1 MRVLVTGGAGF
12 IGSHL
17 CEALLEDG
25 FEVIA
30 VDNLLTGRVE
40 NIQHLLAH
48 PRFHFIQQDVTDG
61 VEFGVDAIY
70 HLASPASPV
79 GYRRYPIQTLLVNS
93 LGTLRLLELAR
104 RSGARFLFA
113 STSEVYGDPLVHPQ
127 PEDYFGNV
135 NPVGPRSCYDEGKRF
150 GEALTMEFVREY
162 GVDARIARIFNTY
175 GPRMDPDDGR
185 VVPNFIVRAL
195 TGQPLEI
202 FGDGLQTRSLCYVS
216 DMVRGLRLVM
226 ERDQLAGTVFNL
238 GNPDERTVLELAE
251 LVQRLMGRSVP
262 LVFRPPRPD
271 DPVRRCPDIT
281 RAQTILGWEPR
292 VSLEE
297 GMGETIRYFRHVLAA
312 TASTDE

>member
-17 CEALLEDG
+17 AESLLADG
-25 FEVIA
+25 CEVIV
-30 VDNLLTGRVE
+30 VDNLLTGRIE
-40 NIQHLLAH
+40 NIAHLLAH
-48 PRFHFIQQDVTDG
+48 PRFRFLEQDVVT
-61 VEFGVDAIY
+61 VESFPVDAIY

-79 GYRRYPIQTLLVNS
+79 GYRRYPIETLLVNS
-93 LGTLRLLELAR
+93 LGTLRILECAR
-104 RSGARFLFA
+104 SYGARVVYA

-127 PEDYFGNV
+127 SEDYFGNV

-195 TGQPLEI
+195 TGEPLEI
-202 FGDGLQTRSLCYVS
+202 YGDGTQTRALCYVT
-216 DMVRGLRLVM
+216 DMVRGLRLLM
-226 ERDQLAGTVFNL
+226 ERDGLAGSIINL
-238 GNPDERTVLELAE
+238 GNPDERTILELAE
-251 LVQRLMGRSVP
+251 LILKLTGSDVP
-262 LVFRPPRPD
+262 VVHRPPRPD
-271 DPVRRCPDIT
+271 DPVRRCPDIR
-281 RAQTILGWEPR
+281 RARALLGWEPS

-297 GMGETIRYFRHVLAA
+297 GMAETIRYFRSVLSRPTVSDA
-312 TASTDE
+312 

>member
-17 CEALLEDG
+17 CEALLADG

-30 VDNLLTGRVE
+30 VDNLLTGRIE
-40 NIQHLLAH
+40 NIQHLLGH
-48 PRFHFIQQDVTDG
+48 PRFQFVQQDVT
-61 VEFGVDAIY
+61 EPIEYEVDAIY

-79 GYRRYPIQTLLVNS
+79 GYRRYPIQTLVVNS

-104 RSGARFLFA
+104 RTRARFLFA

-127 PEDYFGNV
+127 PEDYNGNV
-135 NPVGPRSCYDEGKRF
+135 NPIGPRSCYDEGKRF

-175 GPRMDPDDGR
+175 GPRMDPHDGR

-195 TGQPLEI
+195 SGEPLEI

-216 DMVRGLRLVM
+216 DMVCGLRLVM

-251 LVQRLMGRSVP
+251 LVQRLTGRSVP

-271 DPVRRCPDIT
+271 DPIRRCPDIT
-281 RAQTILGWEPR
+281 RAKNLLGWEPR
-292 VSLEE
+292 VSLEH
-297 GMGETIRYFRHVLAA
+297 GMRNTIRYFREVLAV
-312 TASTDE
+312 TASADE

>member
-17 CEALLEDG
+17 AESLLADG
-25 FEVIA
+25 CEVIV
-30 VDNLLTGRVE
+30 VDNLLTGRIE
-40 NIQHLLAH
+40 NIAHLLAH
-48 PRFHFIQQDVTDG
+48 PRFRFLEQDVVT
-61 VEFGVDAIY
+61 VESFPVDAIY

-79 GYRRYPIQTLLVNS
+79 GYRRYPIETLLVNS
-93 LGTLRLLELAR
+93 LGTLRILECAR
-104 RSGARFLFA
+104 SYGARVVYA

-127 PEDYFGNV
+127 SEDYFGNV

-195 TGQPLEI
+195 TGEPLEI
-202 FGDGLQTRSLCYVS
+202 YGDGTQTRALCYVT
-216 DMVRGLRLVM
+216 DMVRGLRLLM
-226 ERDQLAGTVFNL
+226 ERDGLAGSIVNL
-238 GNPDERTVLELAE
+238 GNPDERTILELAG
-251 LVQRLMGRSVP
+251 LILKLTGSDVP
-262 LVFRPPRPD
+262 IVHRPPRPD
-271 DPVRRCPDIT
+271 DPVRRCPDIR
-281 RAQTILGWEPR
+281 RARALLGWEPS

-297 GMGETIRYFRHVLAA
+297 GMAETIRYFRSVLSR
-312 TASTDE
+312 STVSDA